1 MPFKLNSAKRCP
13 QAAAVKPHENG
24 ACLGESC
31 ACYVKL
37 DKPLELDD
45 ARPVYR
51 YSGCGLVSS
60 IPWEPVRRE
69 EKPQNSHE

>member
-1 MPFKLNSAKRCP
+1 MPVKLNSAKRCP
-13 QAAAVKPHENG
+13 LVAAVKPHENG

-37 DKPLELDD
+37 DNPLEPCD

-51 YSGCGLVSS
+51 YYGCGLVSS
-60 IPWEPVRRE
+60 IPWELVKPE
-69 EKPQNSHE
+69 EKPQKSLE